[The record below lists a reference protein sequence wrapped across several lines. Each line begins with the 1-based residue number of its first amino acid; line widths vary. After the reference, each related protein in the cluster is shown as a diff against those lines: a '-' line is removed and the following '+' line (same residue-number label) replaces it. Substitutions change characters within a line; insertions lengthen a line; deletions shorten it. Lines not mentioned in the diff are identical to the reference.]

1 MMLDI
6 LRQQLH
12 DDFVSGAD
20 WCVAL
25 SGGVDSTALL
35 HAVVKLSKEF
45 SGNTV
50 RAVHVNHH
58 LHADADTWASACQ
71 SLCDG
76 MGVPVICCDVTVATT
91 GSDGTEA
98 AARKVRY
105 EALIGLLGD
114 GEILLT
120 AHHRDDQVE
129 TLLLRLLRG
138 AGPHGL
144 ASIESRR
151 SCGRGWLVRPLLD
164 IGRGALETY
173 AREQQ
178 LEWIE
183 DPANIDT
190 AFDRNFLRHRIL
202 PALRER
208 WPGLGETLPRA
219 VRLSAEA
226 SRMLDE
232 LAELDLS
239 GTGNGAGH
247 DDAVSIE
254 VLEKLSSA
262 RQRNLVRYWLRR
274 RGLTPPAE
282 AKLRDGLRQ
291 LLTAGPDR
299 MPMVKWGGVQMRR
312 YRDRLY
318 VLEFDPEPVNS
329 VSPDARDWDGRG
341 RIDLGPP
348 RGGLRFVS
356 GHGDDEGQEV
366 DVPLSW
372 VVRFRAGGE
381 RIAIG
386 GQHKTVKNFFQEQG
400 VVPWMRAHVPLLYR
414 ADQLVA
420 IGDLWQAE
428 DLGAEALHDDI
439 RVAWDDH
446 PIAL

>member
-1 MMLDI
+1 MLDI

-12 DDFVSGAD
+12 DDFVSGAT

-35 HAVVKLSKEF
+35 HAVVQLGRDYP
-45 SGNTV
+45 GNTI
-50 RAVHVNHH
+50 RAIHVNHH
-58 LHADADTWASACQ
+58 LHADADAWASACQ
-71 SLCDG
+71 SLCDA
-76 MGVPVICCDVTVATT
+76 MGVAVICCDVSVETA
-91 GSDGTEA
+91 GRDGLEA
-98 AARKVRY
+98 AARKARY
-105 EALIGLLGD
+105 EALTGLLGD

-144 ASIESRR
+144 ASIEMRR
-151 SCGRGWLVRPLLD
+151 PCGRGWLVRPLLD

-173 AREQQ
+173 AREQN

-183 DPANIDT
+183 DPANSDT
-190 AFDRNFLRHRIL
+190 AFDRNFLRHRVL
-202 PALRER
+202 PILRER

-232 LAELDLS
+232 LAVLDLS
-239 GTGNGAGH
+239 NTENGAGH
-247 DDAVSIE
+247 DDAISDSLSIG
-254 VLEKLSSA
+254 VLEKLSAA
-262 RQRNLVRYWLRR
+262 RQRNVVRYWLRR

-291 LLTAGPDR
+291 LLTAGLDR

-329 VSPDARDWDGRG
+329 VRPDARDWDGRG

-356 GHGDDEGQEV
+356 GDEADT

-381 RIAIG
+381 RIAVG
-386 GQHKTVKNFFQEQG
+386 GQHKSVKNFFQERG

-414 ADQLVA
+414 ADRLVA

-428 DLGAEALHDDI
+428 NLGGEGVPADI
-439 RVAWDDH
+439 RVAWDGH
-446 PIAL
+446 PSAR